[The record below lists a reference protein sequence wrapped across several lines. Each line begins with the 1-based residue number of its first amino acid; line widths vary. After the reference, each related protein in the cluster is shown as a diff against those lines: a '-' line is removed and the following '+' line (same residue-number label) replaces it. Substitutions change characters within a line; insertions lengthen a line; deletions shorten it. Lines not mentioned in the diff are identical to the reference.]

1 MYKRQFSECSVSL
14 ARIESH
20 FFVNECFIKENQII
34 KNIDK
39 ILDIPCIIVHGQY
52 DIVCPIRQAY
62 DLNKAYPRSRL
73 IVAKDAGH
81 SLLEPTISKEIL
93 SIFDELVI

>member
-1 MYKRQFSECSVSL
+1 VVDAFEECSLSL

-20 FFVNECFIKENQII
+20 FFVNECFIEENQII

-39 ILDIPCIIVHGQY
+39 ILDIPCTIVHGQY
-52 DIVCPIRQAY
+52 DIVCPINQAY
-62 DLNKAYPRSRL
+62 DLNQVYPKSRL
-73 IVAKDAGH
+73 IVAADAGH

-93 SIFDELVI
+93 SIFNELVI

>member
-1 MYKRQFSECSVSL
+1 M
-14 ARIESH
+14 
-20 FFVNECFIKENQII
+20 
-34 KNIDK
+34 
-39 ILDIPCIIVHGQY
+39 HGQY